1 MLNVAWQ
8 SSSKGALLT
17 SNQQKKKKKKQEKSL
32 LIIAVLAEHGRV
44 NIVSVCLIQSSL
56 EVFGLC
62 VTDISLMMKPNPT
75 SALNSLES
83 HTASCSSFCGLK

>member
-1 MLNVAWQ
+1 MTEFFQ
-8 SSSKGALLT
+8 KGPANFKPT
-17 SNQQKKKKKKQEKSL
+17 KKEEKKKQEKSL